1 MPMRIKTRRPDP
13 PRQSQL
19 AALLAASRRE
29 SARTEIERRLA
40 KLGELAALAKSMVQ
54 SAPPPPTVPK
64 PPAPPPPPQAFG
76 PLIDANTS
84 PATRRAILR
93 AQSNVAHGSAPCT
106 LSAKE
111 LAKGMPSDWTLRCWR
126 RAQEKFEAEEQ
137 KARKP
142 DRPGQLMF
150 DPITH
155 KLVRRVSHG

>member
-64 PPAPPPPPQAFG
+64 PPAPPPSAASIWAADRRHDFTG
-76 PLIDANTS
+76 DT
-84 PATRRAILR
+84 TRHLA
-93 AQSNVAHGSAPCT
+93 GS
-106 LSAKE
+106 
-111 LAKGMPSDWTLRCWR
+111 
-126 RAQEKFEAEEQ
+126 
-137 KARKP
+137 
-142 DRPGQLMF
+142 GQC
-150 DPITH
+150 
-155 KLVRRVSHG
+155 RGW